1 MLLNKIFLV
10 NIHTIILMSFW
21 LIGISLVSTLFSGEL
36 TAKLGLKTQV
46 KQIDTIEELADSHLK
61 LVMLEGMI
69 AYKNSIDNQFGLLDK
84 IYNKAKKENTLII
97 FQQIFQ
103 TILTN
108 IRQIFDEKWI
118 KGVSN
123 GENAIFLFE
132 ILMKII
138 INRYSKLLGN
148 KCRFRF
154 LPEYYSVFNYLTIA
168 MSKRLNKQFRHE
180 LNLRFAKYKIFI

>member
-36 TAKLGLKTQV
+36 TAKLELKTRV

-61 LVMLEGMI
+61 LVMFEGI
-69 AYKNSIDNQFGLLDK
+69 TSYNSIDVKKVGLFDK

-97 FQQIFQ
+97 FQQIF
-103 TILTN
+103 
-108 IRQIFDEKWI
+108 DEKWI

-123 GENAIFLFE
+123 GENAIFLSE
-132 ILMKII
+132 IPLKVVII
-138 INRYSKLLGN
+138 KFSELLGN
-148 KCRFRF
+148 KCKFRF
-154 LPEYYSVFNYLTIA
+154 LPEDYGSFAALTIA
-168 MSKRLNKQFRHE
+168 MSKRLNKAFRHE
-180 LNLRFAKYKIFI
+180 LNLRFAK